1 VPPALQETLAGE
13 RRRHLLHRSRFLQG
27 HPQLIVAA
35 DAGVGVVAVA
45 NARVE
50 VAAEVWAVGVVL
62 AG

>member
-1 VPPALQETLAGE
+1 VPPALQKTLAGE

-27 HPQLIVAA
+27 HPQLIVA
-35 DAGVGVVAVA
+35 VA
-45 NARVE
+45 NAGVE